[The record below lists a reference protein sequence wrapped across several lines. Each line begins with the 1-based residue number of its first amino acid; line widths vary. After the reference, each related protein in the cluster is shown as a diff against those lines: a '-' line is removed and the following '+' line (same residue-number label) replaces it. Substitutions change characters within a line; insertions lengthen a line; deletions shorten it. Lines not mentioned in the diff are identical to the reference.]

1 MIRLVLFLIV
11 LALVA
16 FGASWL
22 ADRPGEMLIAWQGWR
37 IETTVPVA
45 LAALAA
51 FSVAL
56 LVVWHLLSLLIR
68 SPKLLVGFS
77 RRRKREKGWAA
88 VSRGLL
94 AIGSGDI
101 EAAKRARADAQKY
114 LPREPLTQL
123 LAAQSAQFAGD
134 QDEALR
140 VFRTMLDEPGT
151 RLLGL
156 RGLHIEARRSGDIDA
171 SRVLAEEAANQ
182 DPALTWAADAVMEA
196 RCAEGDYPG
205 ARAVL
210 EKQMSHRGIDK
221 LQYRRRRAV
230 LLAAEAL
237 ALEVSDPPV
246 ARERAVE
253 AVRLAPTLVPAAAVA
268 GRLLGNNGDLRKAT
282 KIVETA
288 YAATP
293 HPELADV
300 AARLRPGDAALDR
313 LKRIRALAAKAPD
326 HPESLIALAHGTIDA
341 QQFAEAR
348 ALLQRLSQ
356 EPTQRVCLLMA
367 ELEAT
372 EHEDVGKARE
382 WAARALRA
390 PRDPAWIADGRV
402 FDEWGPVSPVTG
414 KLDAFIW
421 AVPPGVSATPVL
433 EHEAERVRT
442 AIAAIREKEEA
453 RREVERAAELEKLSH
468 AAPVPATAEDAKPVD
483 AKPAETKPAI
493 ASPATAKPAPAKS
506 VEAPPPVVALP
517 PLPDDPGPVTDAET
531 AEPAPA
537 RKRLFGL

>member
-1 MIRLVLFLIV
+1 MIRLVLFLVV
-11 LALVA
+11 LALAA

-22 ADRPGEMLIAWQGWR
+22 ADRPGEMVVAWQGWR

-56 LVVWHLLSLLIR
+56 LVVWHLLSLVLR
-68 SPKLLVGFS
+68 SPKLLAGYN

-94 AIGSGDI
+94 AIGAGDM
-101 EAAKRARADAQKY
+101 EAARRARADAQKF

-140 VFRTMLDEPGT
+140 IFRNMLETPQT
-151 RLLGL
+151 RLIAL
-156 RGLHIEARRSGDIDA
+156 RGLHIEARRSGDVEA

-182 DPALTWAADAVMEA
+182 DPALTWAADAAIEA

-205 ARAVL
+205 ARGVL
-210 EKQMSHRGIDK
+210 EKQMAHRGIDR

-237 ALEVSDPPV
+237 ALEVNDPPV
-246 ARERAVE
+246 ARDRAVE
-253 AVRLAPTLVPAAAVA
+253 AVRLAPTLVPAATVA
-268 GRLLGNNGDLRKAT
+268 GRLLGNNGELRKAT

-293 HPELADV
+293 HPDLAEV
-300 AARLRPGDAALDR
+300 AAHLRPGDAALDR

-326 HPESLIALAHGTIDA
+326 HPESIIALAHATIDA
-341 QQFAEAR
+341 QQYEEAR
-348 ALLQRLSQ
+348 ALLQRLA
-356 EPTQRVCLLMA
+356 EAPTQRVCLLMA
-367 ELEAT
+367 ELEAS

-390 PRDPAWIADGRV
+390 ARDPAWIADGRV
-402 FDEWGPVSPVTG
+402 FDDWGPVSPVTG

-433 EHEAERVRT
+433 EHEAERVRL

-453 RREVERAAELEKLSH
+453 RREVARAAELEKLA
-468 AAPVPATAEDAKPVD
+468 AAPVEPAPVVEPAGVTEP
-483 AKPAETKPAI
+483 AKPAEVAPSTEP
-493 ASPATAKPAPAKS
+493 AKPAVS
-506 VEAPPPVVALP
+506 APPPVLALP
-517 PLPDDPGPVTDAET
+517 PLPDDPGPAADPDTTEPET
-531 AEPAPA
+531 PA